1 MFLQQELLH
10 ILITL
15 FMLGLVFGFNDGSV
29 SFDMTQWFFNF
40 VTMFVLAAFFFLV
53 RLWVQKKVG
62 NFYDAL
68 VEYRLWIT
76 RRYGI
81 KKHQIFRRPLPVGLL
96 LSLLVTFVSLG
107 KLYVTALGHIIITP
121 KLSRIGRKSAQVTE
135 YEESLIAF
143 SGIAT
148 HLGWLTLLSWFSRV
162 VAIDF
167 SAAILINAVML
178 FFLLIPLPPLE
189 GGLIFFGSRNFYI
202 FVLAFSLATYGLL
215 FAGPLLSLIL
225 GLLVGIGVLAVY
237 YYKWEF

>member
-15 FMLGLVFGFNDGSV
+15 LIFGFVFGFNDGSA
-29 SFDMTQWFFNF
+29 SFDLTSWFFH
-40 VTMFVLAAFFFLV
+40 VLFVLLLSSFFFLT

-62 NFYDAL
+62 AFYDAL

-76 RRYGI
+76 RRYGVH
-81 KKHQIFRRPLPVGLL
+81 KHQIFRRPLPVGLL
-96 LSLLVTFVSLG
+96 LAVLVTLVSVG
-107 KLYVTALGHIIITP
+107 KLYVTALGQILITP

-148 HLGWLTLLSWFSRV
+148 HLFWLILLSWFSRV
-162 VAIDF
+162 VTLDF
-167 SAAILINAVML
+167 SSAILINAVML
-178 FFLLIPLPPLE
+178 FFLLIPVPPLE
-189 GGLIFFGSRNFYI
+189 GGLIFFGSRPFYL

-215 FAGPLLSLIL
+215 FAGPFLSLIL
-225 GLLVGIGVLAVY
+225 GLLVGLGILLVY

>member
-1 MFLQQELLH
+1 
-10 ILITL
+10 
-15 FMLGLVFGFNDGSV
+15 
-29 SFDMTQWFFNF
+29 
-40 VTMFVLAAFFFLV
+40 VTVFVLASFFFLT

-62 NFYDAL
+62 AFYDAF

-76 RRYGI
+76 RRYGVH
-81 KKHQIFRRPLPVGLL
+81 KHQIFHRPLPLGLL
-96 LSLLVTFVSLG
+96 LAFVMTFVSLG

-121 KLSRIGRKSAQVTE
+121 QLSRIGRKSAQVTE
-135 YEESLIAF
+135 YEEALIAF

-148 HLGWLTLLSWFSRV
+148 HLFWLILLSWAARL
-162 VAIDF
+162 VAVDF
-167 SAAILINAVML
+167 SSAILINAVML

-189 GGLIFFGSRNFYI
+189 GGVIFFGSRNFYI

-225 GLLVGIGVLAVY
+225 GLLVGLGVLLVY